1 MSCRKAAERRKQ
13 ENYEE
18 SEVEAVRQTAGEAED
33 GWEAELK
40 TFTPADRITGQGGR
54 GGVMVVGEV

>member
-1 MSCRKAAERRKQ
+1 M
-13 ENYEE
+13 
-18 SEVEAVRQTAGEAED
+18 EAVRQTAGEAED

-54 GGVMVVGEV
+54 GVMVVKQV

>member
-1 MSCRKAAERRKQ
+1 M
-13 ENYEE
+13 
-18 SEVEAVRQTAGEAED
+18 EAVRQTAGEAED